1 MKVFVISKNT
11 LIYIGVAVLAVIAA
25 VLIAVLTGGS
35 SSGEQP
41 ADPAAARPTQ
51 KPDSVQSMSSGVN
64 LIEEYEVEV
73 LAGLMKELPVY
84 SVGRDDKKIA
94 LTIDA
99 AWQDDKTPFIL
110 ETLEAYNIKA
120 TFFLCGFWVNEHPD
134 MVKRIYDAG
143 HEIGNHSMTHP
154 HMNKLSKDAIVK
166 ELNDFETAVSA
177 IIGKKT
183 TLFRAPYGEYN
194 DNVVKTLRECG
205 YEVIQ
210 WDIDTIDWR
219 EERSAKTILDS
230 VLPRIRNGSIIL
242 SHNNGYKIEQY
253 LPTLIETLLSQG
265 YEFATVSELLLD
277 GETLI
282 DVNGVQKRVS

>member
-64 LIEEYEVEV
+64 LIEEYEIEV

>member
-41 ADPAAARPTQ
+41 ADPVAARPTQ